1 MKILLLQNASESME
15 FEIQST
21 TEIFSFENTS
31 ENTSYHD
38 NYTNITF
45 EDFECEEGYLTINST
60 LRSPYYH
67 ATIYIMYSTIMLIS
81 VVGNGMVCIIVKST
95 PRMQTVTNY
104 FIVNMATGDLLMAI
118 FCVPSS
124 YISMLILYYWPFG
137 TFLCGFVNYSQ
148 AVSVLVSAYTLVA
161 ISIDRYMAILWPLK
175 PRITKRYA
183 MIIISIVW
191 LFALL
196 TALPIAIVS
205 GLTQPSQWHNACDR

>member
-1 MKILLLQNASESME
+1 MASTEV
-15 FEIQST
+15 QT
-21 TEIFSFENTS
+21 TETTEFF
-31 ENTSYHD
+31 
-38 NYTNITF
+38 NITDDYDDTNYLNRTF
-45 EDFECEEGYLTINST
+45 NLSLCDDHYLTPNNS

-81 VVGNGMVCIIVKST
+81 VIGNGMICVIVKSS
-95 PRMQTVTNY
+95 PRMQTVTNF

-118 FCVPSS
+118 FCVPTSS
-124 YISMLILYYWPFG
+124 ISMLILYYWPFG
-137 TFLCGFVNYSQ
+137 MFFCVFVNYSQ

-175 PRITKRYA
+175 PRISKRYA
-183 MIIISIVW
+183 FIIISIVW

-205 GLTQPSQWHNACDR
+205 GLTQPSDWHEMCDR

>member
-1 MKILLLQNASESME
+1 MELDIETSSEYY
-15 FEIQST
+15 FPNVT
-21 TEIFSFENTS
+21 L
-31 ENTSYHD
+31 D
-38 NYTNITF
+38 PWNYTNYT
-45 EDFECEEGYLTINST
+45 DFECEQGYLTANNT
-60 LRSPYYH
+60 LRSPYYR
-67 ATIYIMYSTIMLIS
+67 ATIYIMYSTIMFIS
-81 VVGNGMVCIIVKST
+81 ITGNGMVCIIVKSS

-124 YISMLILYYWPFG
+124 FISMLILYYWPFG
-137 TFLCGFVNYSQ
+137 TFLCGMVNYSQ

-175 PRITKRYA
+175 PRISKRYA
-183 MIIISIVW
+183 LIIISVVW

-205 GLTQPSQWHNACDR
+205 GLNQPSDWHDACDK